1 MSMEELKEFIMEA
14 AVEETLIIQE
24 PIGEVDIQGMSAEE
38 LKVCQ
43 YIMDSLLRLSSQD
56 FVMEA
61 VIETKLLEPIII
73 PIREVDL
80 VEMSK

>member
-1 MSMEELKEFIMEA
+1 MEA

-43 YIMDSLLRLSSQD
+43 YIMDYLLHLSSQD

-73 PIREVDL
+73 PIREGDL
-80 VEMSK
+80 VEMTK

>member
-1 MSMEELKEFIMEA
+1 MEA

-38 LKVCQ
+38 LKVCK
-43 YIMDSLLRLSSQD
+43 YILDYLLHLSSQD

-73 PIREVDL
+73 PIREGDL
-80 VEMSK
+80 VEMTK

>member
-38 LKVCQ
+38 LKVCR
-43 YIMDSLLRLSSQD
+43 YIMDYLNTPFCTGLCYGGCD
-56 FVMEA
+56 
-61 VIETKLLEPIII
+61 
-73 PIREVDL
+73 
-80 VEMSK
+80 

>member
-1 MSMEELKEFIMEA
+1 MEA

-38 LKVCQ
+38 LKVCR
-43 YIMDSLLRLSSQD
+43 YIMDSLLPLSAQD

-80 VEMSK
+80 VEMTK